1 MLLAQLLKIWPRF
14 LSVTI
19 YFYHICFMPRLGR
32 YSTMLTHSPAIKP
45 PSYLW
50 FLLATWLWF
59 TVLPPPASS
68 LLLLS
73 FSSSLPGAFWTYTPT
88 FLLHC
93 PITDSSLYW
102 LVKMGRRFTWNH
114 LNTWWTAG
122 LGQPSWRSRIN
133 IRIRI
138 SSGQST
144 TGLNK
149 KRSVGWESWKG
160 ECSGWAITGYK
171 EGWETSQ
178 DIVGPRDEERR
189 NEQAKNVSTWGSL

>member
-102 LVKMGRRFTWNH
+102 LVKMGRRFTLDHLSTGGLSNH
-114 LNTWWTAG
+114 SWGSRVKVRIQTA
-122 LGQPSWRSRIN
+122 LRQP
-133 IRIRI
+133 
-138 SSGQST
+138 T
-144 TGLNK
+144 THCNAKVKNLLYQVCRNNSYHLFSALTIK
-149 KRSVGWESWKG
+149 ADP
-160 ECSGWAITGYK
+160 SGWA
-171 EGWETSQ
+171 
-178 DIVGPRDEERR
+178 EERIG
-189 NEQAKNVSTWGSL
+189 QDF

>member
-19 YFYHICFMPRLGR
+19 YFYHVCFMPRLGR
-32 YSTMLTHSPAIKP
+32 YSTILTYSLAIKP
-45 PSYLW
+45 PSYFQ
-50 FLLATWLWF
+50 FLLATSSC
-59 TVLPPPASS
+59 VLSPP
-68 LLLLS
+68 LVF
-73 FSSSLPGAFWTYTPT
+73 FSSSWPYFWTSTPT

-102 LVKMGRRFTWNH
+102 PVKMGRRFTWNH

-138 SSGQST
+138 SSGQPT

-149 KRSVGWESWKG
+149 KRSIGWESWKG
-160 ECSGWAITGYK
+160 ECRGWAITGYK
-171 EGWETSQ
+171 RG
-178 DIVGPRDEERR
+178 
-189 NEQAKNVSTWGSL
+189 